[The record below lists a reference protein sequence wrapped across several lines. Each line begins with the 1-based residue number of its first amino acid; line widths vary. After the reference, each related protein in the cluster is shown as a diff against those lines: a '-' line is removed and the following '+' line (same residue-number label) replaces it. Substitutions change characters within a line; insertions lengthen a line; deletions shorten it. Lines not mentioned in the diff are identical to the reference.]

1 VRAAGCTQAQDY
13 FYSYPLTA
21 NAIMALLT
29 EPAVEPRTVA

>member
-1 VRAAGCTQAQDY
+1 VRAAGCTQAQGY

-29 EPAVEPRTVA
+29 EPAVELRTVA